1 MLGMNFGGANL
12 LEDFLARSMVGG
24 GNPFEGGLSG
34 STEGAQGLPSI
45 GGGIPA
51 PLVNSAPAGT
61 QTPSGAN
68 ERTININ
75 IGSSGPIR
83 FSGGGVNKDEVVDM
97 MMDNLKDVFMQI
109 VEQEIVEEGEGA
121 YVY

>member
-1 MLGMNFGGANL
+1 MNFGGANL

-24 GNPFEGGLSG
+24 SNPFEGGLSG
-34 STEGAQGLPSI
+34 ATEGAQGLPSM

-51 PLVNSAPAGT
+51 LSANSAPAGA
-61 QTPSGAN
+61 QAPSGTS

-83 FSGGGVNKDEVVDM
+83 FSGGGVNKEEVVEM
-97 MMDNLKDVFMQI
+97 MMDNLKEVFLQI
-109 VEQEIVEEGEGA
+109 VEQEIVEEGEG
-121 YVY
+121 VYEY